1 MRIEANKEIVEKEL
15 SYRIMGVLF
24 SVHSALGGRY
34 QEKYYQRAVETAFK
48 HEGLEFKREIEVDL
62 CFQDEKIGKYRLDF
76 LIEKRV
82 VLELK
87 TVPMVDREDYRQVR
101 AYLKST
107 GLKLGI
113 IANFRGP
120 RLQYKRI
127 LNSSGTCE

>member
-1 MRIEANKEIVEKEL
+1 MGEREIIEKDL

-24 SVHSALGGRY
+24 EVHSALGGRY
-34 QEKYYQRAVETAFK
+34 QEKYYQKAVETALK
-48 HEGLEFKREIEVDL
+48 HEGLEFKREIEADL
-62 CFQDEKIGKYRLDF
+62 CFQSEKIGKYRLDF

-87 TVPMVDREDYRQVR
+87 TVLALEREDYRQVR

-113 IANFRGP
+113 LANFRGP

-127 LNSSGTCE
+127 LNSESFA